1 VKLLQPRM
9 KGEVSLEETL
19 EKRRSKRSFT
29 PNELS
34 WAQMAQI
41 LWAGQGVVGRR
52 HSSRT
57 APSAGA
63 LYPLELYLV
72 TKEGVYH
79 YKPELHELEPTLP
92 GDRRSQL
99 SRAALDEEAI
109 EEAPANIVIAAVYQ
123 RTEWQYR
130 ERAARYVH
138 IEVGHAAQNIH
149 LQAVALGLGSFP
161 IGAFY
166 DEQVQR
172 VLSLPKEQQP
182 LYIIPVGHP
191 AE

>member
-1 VKLLQPRM
+1 MKLPQPRIR
-9 KGEVSLEETL
+9 GEVSLEETL
-19 EKRRSKRSFT
+19 EKRRSKRSFA

-34 WAQMAQI
+34 WAQMAQL

-52 HSSRT
+52 HSFRT
-57 APSAGA
+57 VPSAGA

-79 YKPELHELEPTLP
+79 YKPESHELEPTLQ

-99 SRAALDEEAI
+99 SRAALEEESI

-123 RTEWQYR
+123 RMEWRYK

-161 IGAFY
+161 IGAFD
-166 DEQVQR
+166 DEQVQE

-182 LYIIPVGHP
+182 LYIIPVGYP
-191 AE
+191 VE

>member
-1 VKLLQPRM
+1 MKLPEPRM
-9 KGEVSLEETL
+9 KGEFSLEETL
-19 EKRRSKRSFT
+19 ERRRSKRSFT
-29 PNELS
+29 PKELT
-34 WAQMAQI
+34 WEQI
-41 LWAGQGVVGRR
+41 SQLLWAGQGIAGRR
-52 HSSRT
+52 YRT

-63 LYPLELYLV
+63 LYPLEVYLV

-79 YKPELHELEPTLP
+79 YKPESHELEQTLQ
-92 GDRRSQL
+92 GDRRGQL

-123 RTEWQYR
+123 RTEWRYR
-130 ERAARYVH
+130 GRAARYVH

-166 DEQVQR
+166 DEQVQK
-172 VLSLPKEQQP
+172 VLSLPKDQQP

>member
-1 VKLLQPRM
+1 LVKLPSPRK
-9 KGEVSLEETL
+9 KGEVSVEETL

-29 PNELS
+29 LKELS
-34 WAQMAQI
+34 WEQI
-41 LWAGQGVVGRR
+41 SQLLWAAQGIVGRGF
-52 HSSRT
+52 RT
-57 APSAGA
+57 TPSAGA
-63 LYPLELYLV
+63 LYPLEIYLV

-79 YKPELHELEPTLP
+79 YKPESHELEQTLG
-92 GDRRSQL
+92 GDDARPQL
-99 SRAALDEEAI
+99 CRAARHQECV

-123 RTEWQYR
+123 RMEWRYR

-149 LQAVALGLGSFP
+149 LQAVALGLGSVP

-172 VLSLPKEQQP
+172 VLSLPKNQQP
-182 LYIIPVGHP
+182 LYIIPVGYP